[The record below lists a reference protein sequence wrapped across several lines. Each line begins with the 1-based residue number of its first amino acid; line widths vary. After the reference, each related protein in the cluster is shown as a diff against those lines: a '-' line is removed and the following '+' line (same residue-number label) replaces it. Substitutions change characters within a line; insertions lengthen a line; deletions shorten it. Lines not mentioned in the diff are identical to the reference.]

1 MALLAKGLLPASF
14 RGVPFA
20 VQTSDF
26 AGGQRIA
33 LHQYPGRD
41 EPWPEEMGRAPRR
54 YRFRGFIV
62 DGDVVFFGGPIQ
74 LQRALLIA
82 ALEKEGEGVLTHPT
96 LGVLSVKVPQFSIGE
111 NLGAGTWSSLEIEFI
126 ESGKKNPASI
136 LSTSSGLLTAANLG
150 KVALAADGVR
160 AIALASS
167 LGARRSDITSTA
179 ASWATSA
186 TDLAGDATALHRL
199 TAQLPG
205 SFGRF
210 AGGANVGLNGRR
222 ASSVPEDASFG
233 DLVALASERRSSV
246 SIAAASLA
254 ATAAAVNL
262 SDAQL
267 LAQGVVAMVD
277 ALAAACAEPA
287 DAIRLLEQL
296 IATQP
301 LGQAAATAAGIALS
315 SMVRRAA
322 IAALA
327 DVIDDYQPSS
337 ADDAA
342 ARISEIAA
350 VIDAEA
356 TVAGDLGDDAS
367 YRALRSALGAI
378 VQSLRAD
385 GATIAQIRNVHSER
399 PAPALVLAQ
408 RLYRD
413 ADRADQLVTQVPAN
427 PNPLFMPLDFQA
439 LAA

>member
-26 AGGQRIA
+26 AGGQRLA

-41 EPWPEEMGRAPRR
+41 DPWPEEMGRAPRR

-62 DGDVVFFGGPIQ
+62 DGDVAFFGGPIQ
-74 LQRALLIA
+74 LQRALLIST
-82 ALEKEGEGVLTHPT
+82 LEKEGAGILTHPT
-96 LGVLSVKVPQFSIGE
+96 LGVLNVKVAQFSVGE
-111 NLGAGTWSSLEIEFI
+111 DLGAGTWSSVELEFI
-126 ESGKKNPASI
+126 ESGKKNPASL
-136 LSTSSGLLTAANLG
+136 LSTSSGLLSASNLAKAAL
-150 KVALAADGVR
+150 VVDGVR
-160 AIALASS
+160 AIAVASA
-167 LGARRSDITSTA
+167 LGARRSDVTSTA
-179 ASWATSA
+179 ASWASSTS
-186 TDLAGDATALHRL
+186 DLAGDATALHRL

-205 SFGRF
+205 DFGRF

-222 ASSVPEDASFG
+222 ASSVPEDASLA
-233 DLVALASERRSSV
+233 DLVAVASSRRNAV
-246 SIAAASLA
+246 SIAAAAL
-254 ATAAAVNL
+254 TAAAAAVTL

-267 LAQGVVAMVD
+267 LAQAATSMVD

-301 LGQAAATAAGIALS
+301 LGQNAATAAGIAVS

-322 IAALA
+322 VATLA
-327 DVIDDYQPSS
+327 RVIDDYQPSS

-350 VIDAEA
+350 VIDLEA
-356 TVAGDLGDDAS
+356 TVAGDNGDDAS

-378 VQSLRAD
+378 VQSLRAV
-385 GATIAQIRNVHSER
+385 GATIAQVRNVHSAA
-399 PAPALVLAQ
+399 PSPALVLAQ
-408 RLYRD
+408 RIYRD

-427 PNPLFMPLDFQA
+427 PNPLFMPTDFQA